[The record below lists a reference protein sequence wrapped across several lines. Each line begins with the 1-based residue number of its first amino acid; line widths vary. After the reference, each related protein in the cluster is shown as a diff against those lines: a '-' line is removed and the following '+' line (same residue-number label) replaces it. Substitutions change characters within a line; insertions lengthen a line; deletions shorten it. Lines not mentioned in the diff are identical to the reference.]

1 MSEAK
6 EGKLLG
12 RKKLLDPHLGTTE
25 GTKITSTIIFYTSH
39 ALTVYSTG
47 QASLTGVSTVE
58 RVATICLFP
67 TARGSGSCTVCSYHS
82 AGYNHEGLAISDR
95 RILVDHFGFPL
106 DLNLIF
112 VWISKKSFP

>member
-47 QASLTGVSTVE
+47 Q
-58 RVATICLFP
+58 
-67 TARGSGSCTVCSYHS
+67 HS
-82 AGYNHEGLAISDR
+82 QFLRCFMFII
-95 RILVDHFGFPL
+95 ILVIAFF
-106 DLNLIF
+106 
-112 VWISKKSFP
+112 

>member
-39 ALTVYSTG
+39 ALTVYSSR
-47 QASLTGVSTVE
+47 QS
-58 RVATICLFP
+58 
-67 TARGSGSCTVCSYHS
+67 
-82 AGYNHEGLAISDR
+82 EG
-95 RILVDHFGFPL
+95 
-106 DLNLIF
+106 IF
-112 VWISKKSFP
+112 ENTQWRKVK

>member
-39 ALTVYSTG
+39 ALTVYS
-47 QASLTGVSTVE
+47 SEDSMW
-58 RVATICLFP
+58 
-67 TARGSGSCTVCSYHS
+67 SC
-82 AGYNHEGLAISDR
+82 
-95 RILVDHFGFPL
+95 
-106 DLNLIF
+106 
-112 VWISKKSFP
+112 